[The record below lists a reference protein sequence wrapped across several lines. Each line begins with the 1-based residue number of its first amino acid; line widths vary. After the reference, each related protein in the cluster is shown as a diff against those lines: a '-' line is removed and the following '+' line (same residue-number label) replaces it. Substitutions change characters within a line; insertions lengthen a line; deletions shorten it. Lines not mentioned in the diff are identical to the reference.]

1 MGMSGGKL
9 DGEPMLDM
17 NMTPL
22 IDVLL
27 VLLIMFIITIPVAT
41 HSVDI
46 DLPQGE
52 PPPTDIV
59 IEPVKNKLIL
69 SQSNQ
74 ILWNG
79 ETISQG
85 QLVSLLQETT
95 TMAVEPELQFEPE
108 ALASYDLTAKVLQ
121 IIKAS
126 GVTKFGFVGNEK
138 YRVFGT
144 GGPGAGSLGG
154 QQ

>member
-9 DGEPMLDM
+9 DGQPMMDM

-46 DLPQGE
+46 DLPQGN
-52 PPPTDIV
+52 PPPTDVV
-59 IEPVKNKLIL
+59 IDPVKNKLVL
-69 SQSNQ
+69 TSQDQ

-79 ETISQG
+79 NPVDSG
-85 QLVSLLQETT
+85 QLVTLLSETT
-95 TMAVEPELQFEPE
+95 RMSTEPELQFEPE
-108 ALASYDLTAKVLQ
+108 PLASYDITAKVLQ
-121 IIKAS
+121 IIKSS

-138 YRVFGT
+138 YRTFGK
-144 GGPGAGSLGG
+144 
-154 QQ
+154 

>member
-1 MGMSGGKL
+1 MGMSGGQL
-9 DGEPMLDM
+9 DGEPMIDM

-46 DLPQGE
+46 DLPQGN
-52 PPPTDIV
+52 PPPTENMVDPI
-59 IEPVKNKLIL
+59 KNKLVL
-69 SQSNQ
+69 TSTDQ

-79 ETISQG
+79 EAINQG
-85 QLVSLLQETT
+85 QLVTLLQETT
-95 TMAVEPELQFEPE
+95 TFAVEPELQFEPE
-108 ALASYDLTAKVLQ
+108 AQASYDLAAKVLQ
-121 IIKAS
+121 IIKSS

-138 YRVFGT
+138 YRQFSSGE
-144 GGPGAGSLGG
+144 
-154 QQ
+154 